1 MTDKARRILV
11 VDDSEV
17 MLGRI
22 KRALVEAGYEVIATD
37 QVVGNGRHMK
47 TCDLAIIDF
56 HMPGLTGDAV
66 TSSLR
71 SATSQREKP
80 CALYLYTT
88 DQAAIKN
95 HAGLGFDGYFTDKG
109 DEAALVRQVQAA
121 FRLLNIRA
129 ISQRKLLV
137 G

>member
-1 MTDKARRILV
+1 MTDKTRRILV
-11 VDDSEV
+11 VDDSQV

-22 KRALVEAGYEVIATD
+22 KRALGDAGYDVIATD

-56 HMPGLTGDAV
+56 HMPGLSGDAV
-66 TSSLR
+66 TASLR
-71 SATSQREKP
+71 SAISQRDKP
-80 CALYLYTT
+80 CPLYLYTT
-88 DQAAIKN
+88 DAAAMQN
-95 HAGLGFDGYFTDKG
+95 HAQLGFDGVFTDKG

-129 ISQRKLLV
+129 MSRKMV

>member
-1 MTDKARRILV
+1 MPDKVRRILV

-22 KRALVEAGYEVIATD
+22 KRALLEAGYEVIATD

-56 HMPGLTGDAV
+56 HMPGLSGDAV
-66 TSSLR
+66 TASLR
-71 SATSQREKP
+71 SASSQRDKP

-88 DQAAIKN
+88 DQAAIQK
-95 HAGLGFDGYFTDKG
+95 HATLGFDGYFTDKG
-109 DEAALVRQVQAA
+109 NEAALVRQVQSA
-121 FRLLNIRA
+121 FRLLNLRA
-129 ISQRKLLV
+129 MSRKVLAS
-137 G
+137 

>member
-1 MTDKARRILV
+1 MTDKTRRILV

-22 KRALVEAGYEVIATD
+22 KRALVEAGYEVVATD

-56 HMPGLTGDAV
+56 HMPGFSGDAV
-66 TSSLR
+66 TASLR
-71 SATSQREKP
+71 SASAQYDRP

-88 DQAAIKN
+88 DQSATQRYAA
-95 HAGLGFDGYFTDKG
+95 LGFDGFFSDKG
-109 DEAALVRQVQAA
+109 DEAALVRQVQSA

-129 ISQRKLLV
+129 MSRKV
-137 G
+137 MAG